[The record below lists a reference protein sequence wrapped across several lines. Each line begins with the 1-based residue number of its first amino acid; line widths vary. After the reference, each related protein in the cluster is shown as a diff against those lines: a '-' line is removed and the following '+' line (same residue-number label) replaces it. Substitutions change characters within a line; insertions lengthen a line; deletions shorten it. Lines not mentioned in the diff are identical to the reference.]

1 MTLERSERRLPITPN
16 QYDILYYLSENGAC
30 NMNTL
35 INFIEGYEDDVVGR
49 IKAIS
54 SVVAQSKIQGYI
66 EPTDKWKGLGNTKW
80 KITQRGRVVVNSYY
94 GV

>member
-16 QYDILYYLSENGAC
+16 QYDILYYLSEHGAC

-54 SVVAQSKIQGYI
+54 SVVAQSKIQGLI
-66 EPTDKWKGLGNTKW
+66 EPTDVWREMGKTKW
-80 KITQRGRVVVNSYY
+80 RITQRGKVAVNSYY
-94 GV
+94 GN